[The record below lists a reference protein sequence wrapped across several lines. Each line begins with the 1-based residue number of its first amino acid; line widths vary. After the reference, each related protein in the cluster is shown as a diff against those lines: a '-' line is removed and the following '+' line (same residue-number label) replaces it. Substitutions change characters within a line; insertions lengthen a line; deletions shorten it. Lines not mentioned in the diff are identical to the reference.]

1 VPTSVARR
9 KYCRKHLPDHS
20 EYLPS
25 PQLFFELLPARP
37 VATTKS
43 DSDGKFTMELP
54 RPGEMVLG
62 ATTDRKLLKSTE
74 HYYWM
79 VKVTPE
85 AETSITLSNDNLAD
99 SGSPQSLIHA
109 ERDFGV
115 RAESSPPMRAF
126 DCQTVND
133 LAASHRR
140 FLHMRWLTF
149 AIYLAVGVALW
160 RSWPWFR
167 NTFHEAG
174 YAGGMILT
182 ALIWPLALMMVAGIM
197 VFFLVGWLLEKLF
210 RLFRH
215 KQ

>member
-1 VPTSVARR
+1 MGCHFGRLWYGEPNAVSYAVDYA
-9 KYCRKHLPDHS
+9 
-20 EYLPS
+20 
-25 PQLFFELLPARP
+25 
-37 VATTKS
+37 
-43 DSDGKFTMELP
+43 KFRSRSHDAVIRVYDES
-54 RPGEMVLG
+54 GEV
-62 ATTDRKLLKSTE
+62 S
-74 HYYWM
+74 
-79 VKVTPE
+79 
-85 AETSITLSNDNLAD
+85 
-99 SGSPQSLIHA
+99 
-109 ERDFGV
+109 
-115 RAESSPPMRAF
+115 F

-133 LAASHRR
+133 PAASHRR
-140 FLHMRWLTF
+140 FLHMRWLAF

-174 YAGGMILT
+174 YVGGMILT